1 MKLSDILNKTE
12 TYATDEDRARCNDNG
27 IVTVAKH
34 ELQEIDTYIRK
45 KQIDGTYKYVW
56 NDIFVAKL
64 ITSIETGEYQSFGSE
79 QRKIAEEYVIFLING
94 IQPNTPEYIIPLDTI
109 IGTI

>member
-12 TYATDEDRARCNDNG
+12 TYATAEDRARCNDNG

-45 KQIDGTYKYVW
+45 KQIDGTYRYVW
-56 NDIFVAKL
+56 NDIFIAKL
-64 ITSIETGEYQSFGSE
+64 IRSIETGEYVDFGSE

-94 IQPNTPEYIIPLDTI
+94 IQPSTPEYITSLDTK